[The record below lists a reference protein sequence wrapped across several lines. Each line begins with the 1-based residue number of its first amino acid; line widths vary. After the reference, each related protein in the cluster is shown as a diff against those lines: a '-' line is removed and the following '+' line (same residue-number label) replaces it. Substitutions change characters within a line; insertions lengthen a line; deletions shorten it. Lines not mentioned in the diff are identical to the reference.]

1 MAEGKITVKEARIV
15 KLSDKEYF
23 SKKYD
28 GYISNSRL
36 NLLDPAMGG
45 SSEAFLR
52 GFDNRVEK
60 SFFSIGTAVHALLLQ
75 PQEYIISK
83 AELPPGKLGLIARM
97 LKNMGMESTST
108 DNSLVRKAV
117 LEVGYYGF
125 NTSDEKISKIRDAIV
140 PFLAQSEL
148 EKIPEGMTPLYLSKE
163 DMRTVINCVTV
174 MRRDEEV
181 NRLLSIRDKG
191 YEINC
196 FNEHAIL
203 GTLEVEGEG
212 VHREFKVK
220 CKLDRFIID
229 ESSFYIQDL
238 KTTHKNTSYF
248 KESIR
253 SYRYDRQAAF
263 YKMMLEKAI
272 EEDNLDF
279 DSFKFLVVST
289 SDFSVSTVKVPE
301 QMISSGMDSLCELFI
316 TAANVVAQRSLK
328 RDFNTWYSLKTLP
341 VMFGDKMKLIGL
353 LCLLLQHFRKKQP
366 GYTVRELMERIRK
379 EKINQ
384 TSGGMLDRIEV
395 WVEEFYD
402 PNYKY
407 PTFGFTKPKEMSDYI
422 NSIMDKELPF
432 SDSMWEEDL
441 PF

>member
-1 MAEGKITVKEARIV
+1 MAEGEIIVKEA
-15 KLSDKEYF
+15 KLIKIPDKEYF
-23 SKKYD
+23 GKKYD

-45 SSEAFLR
+45 SSESFLK
-52 GFDNRVEK
+52 GFDNKIEK

-75 PQEYIISK
+75 PQEYMISN
-83 AELPPGKLGLIARM
+83 AELPSGKLGLIAKM
-97 LKNMGMESTST
+97 LKDMGMESTST

-125 NTSDEKISKIRDAIV
+125 NTPDEKISKIRDSVV

-148 EKIPEGMTPLYLSKE
+148 EKVPEGVIPIYLSGE
-163 DMRTVINCVTV
+163 DKNTVLNCIEAI
-174 MRRDEEV
+174 RNNEEIYK
-181 NRLLSIRDKG
+181 LLSIRDKG
-191 YEINC
+191 YEVNC
-196 FNEHAIL
+196 FNEYAIL
-203 GTLEVEGEG
+203 GTVEVKSDNIS
-212 VHREFKVK
+212 REFKVK

-229 ESSFYIQDL
+229 ETSYYIQDL
-238 KTTHKNTSYF
+238 KTTHKNAAYF
-248 KESIR
+248 KESINAF
-253 SYRYDRQAAF
+253 RYDRQAAF

-272 EEDNLDF
+272 EEDELDF
-279 DSFKFLVVST
+279 NSFKFFVVST
-289 SDFSVSTVKVPE
+289 SDFSVNIVNVSK

-316 TAANVVAQRSLK
+316 TAANVIAQKGLK

-366 GYTVRELMERIRK
+366 GYTVRELVERIRK
-379 EKINQ
+379 DKINQ
-384 TSGGMLDRIEV
+384 TSGGMVDKLEV

-407 PTFGFTKPKEMSDYI
+407 PAFGFTKPKDMSDYI
-422 NSIMDKELPF
+422 NSILDKELPF
-432 SDSMWEEDL
+432 TDSMWEEDL

>member
-1 MAEGKITVKEARIV
+1 MAEGKITVKEARLV
-15 KLSDKEYF
+15 KIPDKEYF
-23 SKKYD
+23 GKKYD

-45 SSEAFLR
+45 SSEAFLK

-60 SFFSIGTAVHALLLQ
+60 PFFSVGTAVHALLLQ
-75 PQEYIISK
+75 PQEYFISK
-83 AELPPGKLGLIARM
+83 AELPPGKLGMIAKM
-97 LKNMGMESTST
+97 LKSMGMESTST

-125 NTSDEKISKIRDAIV
+125 NAPDEKISKIRDAVV

-148 EKIPEGMTPLYLSKE
+148 EEIPEGMTPLYLSKE

-191 YEINC
+191 FEVNC

-203 GTLEVEGEG
+203 GTVEVEGEG
-212 VHREFKVK
+212 VQREFKVK

-272 EEDNLDF
+272 EEDDLDF
-279 DSFKFLVVST
+279 GSFKFLVVST
-289 SDFSVSTVKVPE
+289 SDFSVSTVNVPE

-316 TAANVVAQRSLK
+316 TAANVVAQRGLK

-341 VMFGDKMKLIGL
+341 VMFGDKIKLIGL

-366 GYTVRELMERIRK
+366 GYTVKELMEKIRK

-384 TSGGMLDRIEV
+384 TSGGMLDRLEV

-407 PTFGFTKPKEMSDYI
+407 PTFGFAKPKDMSDYI

-432 SDSMWEEDL
+432 SDSMWEDDL